1 MNFQEIDFAQQRFLS
16 LKNIKYVEIID
27 HLTNFNF

>member
-1 MNFQEIDFAQQRFLS
+1 MNFQKIDFAQQRFLS
-16 LKNIKYVEIID
+16 LKNTKCVEIID